1 MADENLPD
9 APWAA
14 PEPERRG
21 SDLQDAPWATSA
33 VREATNQK
41 QAQALKDRQ
50 AIGSMEPGQYEGL
63 KAAAWAAGDMALLH
77 APSFVNAYLESK
89 KNKTTLKDELQKQNE
104 YTEALYRQNPKEALA
119 GDVVGLGAGM
129 FVPLG
134 PIAKAGQ
141 IAERVAAPLVG
152 KAASKAVGLGTTAG
166 GASATASYL
175 ENMDTDKAIRDAVVG
190 FGVGTALQPV
200 VGSIARKLTKTPNML
215 DEAGNLTDRA
225 RQEIRKLDP
234 NITDADIAAL
244 SEHLA
249 PIVQKAG
256 GISKSTIEAARLKE
270 FGVEPTKSMVTGVR
284 PIEAAAPEVEQ
295 RIQAGKE
302 ALGRKADELIA
313 APTSPTAAAEELQ
326 KAQRERFQTG
336 EQKFEKAL
344 PEEGEF
350 IAGKRRVEEPLS
362 QDEKLS
368 KLFYMEQEYGLP
380 NLVNESISDA
390 LKAANIPPNLSATN
404 GFEATQGALDYLT
417 KTLTAGN
424 MPFGSVQSFKN
435 IDAVRRG
442 INRFFNGASSEDAR
456 ALHAVMEGYLGGVQ
470 KAIDQKLYTGD
481 EAALRNLKD
490 AVGFWKQFRQDFF
503 EPAGGGGA
511 ALREVLGKMIDPAT
525 GHVTADLSE
534 GVAMAAQQA
543 LGRNILKPGQGLAF
557 YERLET
563 AIGKDNPAMDA
574 VRASIR
580 NEALNTNGDLTKL
593 SRKINDLLDPKN
605 VGLAKAIFNADRD
618 PAGAAKKLD
627 ELRRLAKATDII
639 NRQAISNEKKASF
652 IWDAFKRIAP
662 TTLAVVFGAPHGL
675 AAQVIGSAAAEGA
688 AAGARGVG
696 QSRAV
701 ARELAGA
708 PKVAPESSFERKT
721 PYIRNVPGLYPD
733 LDTESGGEIPPL
745 TIRPGRATGG
755 RIAHPESIANS
766 LVSMADKAKKTIN
779 NNTEVLLKTP
789 DTHVAQALEIAN
801 RQIEG

>member
-9 APWAA
+9 APWATPA
-14 PEPERRG
+14 PEKRG
-21 SDLQDAPWATSA
+21 SDLPDAPWATTS
-33 VREATNQK
+33 VREATSSK

-50 AIGSMEPGQYEGL
+50 TIGSMEPSEYEGL
-63 KAAAWAAGDMALLH
+63 KAAAWSAGNMALLN
-77 APSFVNAYLESK
+77 APSFVSAYLESR
-89 KNKTTLKDELQKQNE
+89 KNKTDLKEEVKKQKE
-104 YTEALYRQNPKEALA
+104 YTEALYRQNPKQALA
-119 GDVVGLGAGM
+119 GDVVGFGAGM

-141 IAERVAAPLVG
+141 VAERVVAPLVG
-152 KAASKAVGLGTTAG
+152 SSASKAIGLGTTAG
-166 GASATASYL
+166 TASATASYL
-175 ENMDTDKAIRDAVVG
+175 ENMETDKAVRDAVVG

-200 VGSIARKLTKTPNML
+200 IGSIAKKLTRTPNML
-215 DEAGNLTDRA
+215 DDAGNLTERA
-225 RQEIRKLDP
+225 RSEIKKLDP
-234 NITDADIAAL
+234 NIKDEDILAL

-249 PIVQKAG
+249 PIIQKAG
-256 GISKSTIEAARLKE
+256 GVSKSGIEAARLKE
-270 FGVEPTKSMVTGVR
+270 FGVDPTKSMVTGVR
-284 PIEAAAPEVEQ
+284 PVEAAIPEVEQ

-302 ALGRKADELIA
+302 AIGRKADEIIG
-313 APTSPTAAAEELQ
+313 APASPTAAAEELQ
-326 KAQRERFQTG
+326 KAQRERFATG
-336 EQKFEKAL
+336 EQKFKEAL

-350 IAGKRRVEEPLS
+350 IAGKRKIEENLS
-362 QDEKLS
+362 QDEKLN

-380 NLVNESISDA
+380 NLVNESITNA
-390 LKAANIPPNLSATN
+390 FKAADIPPNLSATN
-404 GFEATQGALDYLT
+404 GFAATQGALDYLT

-424 MPFGSVQSFKN
+424 MPFGSAQSFKN

-456 ALHAVMEGYLGGVQ
+456 ALRAVMEGYLGGVQ

-481 EAALRNLKD
+481 DAALRNLKD
-490 AVGFWKQFRQDFF
+490 AVGYWKKFREDFF

-543 LGRNILKPGQGLAF
+543 LGRNILKPGQGQAF

-593 SRKINDLLDPKN
+593 STKIRDLLHPQN
-605 VGLAKAIFNADRD
+605 IGLAKIVFGGQSD
-618 PAGAAKKLD
+618 PAGAAKKLA
-627 ELRRLAKATDII
+627 ELRRLADAADII
-639 NRQAISNEKKASF
+639 NRKAISNEKKNSF
-652 IWDAFKRIAP
+652 IFDSFKRLAP
-662 TTLAVVFGAPHGL
+662 TTLAIVFGSPHGL
-675 AAQVIGSAAAEGA
+675 AAQVAGSMAAEGVA
-688 AAGARGVG
+688 ASARGIG

-708 PKVAPESSFERKT
+708 PQVAPTSSFERKT
-721 PYIRNVPGLYPD
+721 PYVRNVPGLYPD
-733 LDTESGGEIPPL
+733 LDTESGGEVPPAVAR
-745 TIRPGRATGG
+745 TGRATGG

-766 LVSMADKAKKTIN
+766 LVSMADRAKKTIN
-779 NNTEVLLKTP
+779 NDTEVLLKTP